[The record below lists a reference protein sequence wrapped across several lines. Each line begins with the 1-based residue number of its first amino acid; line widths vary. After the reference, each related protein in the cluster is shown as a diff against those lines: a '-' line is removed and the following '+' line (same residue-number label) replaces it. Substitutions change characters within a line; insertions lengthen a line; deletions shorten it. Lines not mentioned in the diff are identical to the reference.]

1 MALGH
6 TASITVKSNNK
17 TVAPVVKTVELIVLN
32 GVLTQ
37 DPKDEFPGVNT
48 VDFKNY

>member
-6 TASITVKSNNK
+6 TATITVKSNNK
-17 TVAPVVKTVELIVLN
+17 AVAPVTKTVELVVIN

-48 VDFKNY
+48 ADFNK